1 MKVTSTLWIFYA
13 KKLNGPNQGNCCVWK
28 QRHRSKLIFQ
38 QWASTHCANCI
49 YIYLERIYTVYKTPT
64 WVCGGK
70 WNISWDAPK
79 RIKSVTWTWGENTK
93 KRPSSVQK
101 MGTHKHPWVDR
112 CKPGADLRRCHQSGR
127 WLARICSLVSQRAA
141 GDKRQKW
148 LGISWEVSWRGGV
161 GRRLQCCSHT
171 WEITGPESTQKL

>member
-1 MKVTSTLWIFYA
+1 MVPIKATAVCESRDTEANQSSSDDLPPTVLTVFTFTLREYT
-13 KKLNGPNQGNCCVWK
+13 Q
-28 QRHRSKLIFQ
+28 
-38 QWASTHCANCI
+38 
-49 YIYLERIYTVYKTPT
+49 YIKPLLESVVENEIR
-64 WVCGGK
+64 
-70 WNISWDAPK
+70 DAPK
-79 RIKSVTWTWGENTK
+79 RIRSVTWTWGENTK

-112 CKPGADLRRCHQSGR
+112 CKPGADLHRCHQCGR

-148 LGISWEVSWRGGV
+148 LGISWEVSWMGGV